1 MLLDFSKLLL
11 FSKQISNISF
21 FQFAVL
27 LAIVFLLELSAG
39 LAGYVLKD
47 GLKEY
52 LVSRVNVSMQYY
64 STDPE
69 IARTIDFMQEKV
81 CYRNL

>member
-1 MLLDFSKLLL
+1 
-11 FSKQISNISF
+11 
-21 FQFAVL
+21 VL

-39 LAGYVLKD
+39 LAGYILQD

-52 LVSRVNVSMQYY
+52 LVNKVNVSMELY

-69 IARTIDFMQEKV
+69 IAETIDFMQERV
-81 CYRNL
+81 SSRNV